1 MEFQDLIDFST
12 PKEGNQS
19 DEARYS
25 FLQGGYVEDWDSQ
38 GNDPSSCTLLFCC
51 KCTYIY
57 ISYIFFLKNF
67 ILNNI
72 K

>member
-12 PKEGNQS
+12 PEEANRS

-38 GNDPSSCTLLFCC
+38 GNNLHAVLHFRAAIALF
-51 KCTYIY
+51 
-57 ISYIFFLKNF
+57 
-67 ILNNI
+67 
-72 K
+72 